1 LWHSSKACEDQKNCA
16 ERGNAKSYFVC
27 FELHSENMNMIGMV
41 KKIIWPNCMDYDEGD
56 ARENEDKTS
65 YGC

>member
-1 LWHSSKACEDQKNCA
+1 
-16 ERGNAKSYFVC
+16 
-27 FELHSENMNMIGMV
+27 MNMIGMV